1 LHFSCACLDQ
11 VEAKSGIESKHFV
24 HPPNQ
29 DESRIE
35 LKHFD
40 ESGIESKHFVH
51 PSNQDESWK
60 KMGSIV
66 PILLKPITW
75 TPILENPTPYMAQV
89 TTFKYLRTQAPTRV
103 TMDYHQDHQNSSL
116 IKLSIQTFDFM
127 ECSSS
132 HDLEL

>member
-1 LHFSCACLDQ
+1 
-11 VEAKSGIESKHFV
+11 
-24 HPPNQ
+24 
-29 DESRIE
+29 

-103 TMDYHQDHQNSSL
+103 TMDYHQDHQNSYL